1 VFAAWI
7 QDLEASIFMATD
19 IIQER
24 EVGEITILAL
34 DRRLKGSLESL
45 LKERI
50 DALVRKGR
58 LQIVVDLKQ
67 VPYVDSSEIGRLI
80 RAHISVR
87 QAGGRVRLCN
97 LSEKVSAV
105 LRIGKLDTVLDL
117 YETEEA
123 ALASIL
129 ESETQKNLSTREE

>member
-1 VFAAWI
+1 
-7 QDLEASIFMATD
+7 MGTD
-19 IIQER
+19 GIQER
-24 EVGEITILAL
+24 EVGGVTILAV
-34 DRRLKGSLESL
+34 DRKLKGSLEWH

-50 DALVRKGR
+50 DGLVRKGR
-58 LQIVVDLKQ
+58 LQIVVDLRQ
-67 VPYVDSSEIGRLI
+67 VPYLDSSEIGRLI

-97 LSEKVSAV
+97 LSQKISAV
-105 LRIGKLDTVLDL
+105 LRLSKLETVLDL

-129 ESETQKNLSTREE
+129 GSKPQKNLPPGTE

>member
-1 VFAAWI
+1 
-7 QDLEASIFMATD
+7 MGTD
-19 IIQER
+19 CIQER
-24 EVGEITILAL
+24 EVGGVTILAV
-34 DRRLKGSLESL
+34 DRRLKGSLEWR

-50 DALVRKGR
+50 DGLVSKGR

-67 VPYVDSSEIGRLI
+67 VPYLDSSEIGRLI

-97 LSEKVSAV
+97 LSQKISAV
-105 LRIGKLDTVLDL
+105 LRLSKLDTMLDL

-129 ESETQKNLSTREE
+129 ESEARKSLSTREE

>member
-1 VFAAWI
+1 MGLCA
-7 QDLEASIFMATD
+7 
-19 IIQER
+19 
-24 EVGEITILAL
+24 
-34 DRRLKGSLESL
+34 
-45 LKERI
+45 
-50 DALVRKGR
+50 KGR

-67 VPYVDSSEIGRLI
+67 VPYLDSSEIGRLI

-97 LSEKVSAV
+97 LSQKISAV
-105 LRIGKLDTVLDL
+105 LRLSKLDTVLDL

-129 ESETQKNLSTREE
+129 ESEPRKNLPPGGIGKQP

>member
-1 VFAAWI
+1 
-7 QDLEASIFMATD
+7 MATD
-19 IIQER
+19 SIQER
-24 EVGEITILAL
+24 DIGGVTILAV
-34 DRRLKGSLESL
+34 DRRLKGSLEWL

-50 DALVRKGR
+50 DELVRKGR

-87 QAGGRVRLCN
+87 RAGGRVRLCN

-105 LRIGKLDTVLDL
+105 LRMSKLDTVLDL
-117 YETEEA
+117 YETEEE
-123 ALASIL
+123 ALGSLL
-129 ESETQKNLSTREE
+129 ESETRKNPTTRAE